1 MRSSTTNNRQNK
13 NNYVYVSTVPVGSNH
28 QANLP
33 TKRRKLS
40 NNRKNNLL
48 HIPGQIGRPI
58 TLNSAA
64 NTINRSGNKNNIPPR
79 GQMPYHRITV
89 SAGTQGGRKIYYL
102 GLLEPPFGHTVKFY
116 NGQIVNKNFVNEAK
130 KNGNLYYVRKG
141 LPRSRGPVFL
151 NNSDILGPVF

>member
-1 MRSSTTNNRQNK
+1 MRTRSSSFRRHK
-13 NNYVYVSTVPVGSNH
+13 NNNHVSTVPVGSNH

-40 NNRKNNLL
+40 NNRNNQLL
-48 HIPGQIGRPI
+48 YIPGQIGRPS

-64 NTINRSGNKNNIPPR
+64 NIINRSGNKNLPPR
-79 GQMPYHRITV
+79 GQMPYHRIAA

-141 LPRSRGPVFL
+141 LPRNRGPVFL